1 MRIAALA
8 QLLSLSCAM
17 SFASRCG
24 IVGGVA
30 FGLLSGGCGGERAG
44 DLLVQAGDAYGEAQ
58 YGRAVDCARRAS
70 KTSQGI
76 ARDQANY
83 IEGLGEWK
91 LGRLEEGAA
100 LFSKVAQSSDRE
112 LAADALVSLGSLEIE
127 RKQFDAAGRAYA
139 RAAESF
145 EGTERRRAFGVA
157 LRCYERA
164 GLSVEADKLRTKA
177 GLPPTDRELA
187 AASGVTSAR
196 RAQSTSDTAEGIE
209 TTQKSPAAS
218 QTPPSSSEVA
228 QRNGLVS
235 KGAPSANGGGNGS
248 ATRPL
253 ANAPQY
259 AIQAGAFS
267 DADRARAVSR
277 EVAKR
282 AQAGGQAGG
291 QASADASENLG
302 SPRVVEKV
310 SAGKTIYVVQI
321 GRFANRSEAAK
332 AMRRFDKLGYT
343 VEPFAE

>member
-17 SFASRCG
+17 SLALRCG
-24 IVGGVA
+24 ISGGLA
-30 FGLLSGGCGGERAG
+30 FGFVSGGCGGERAS

-58 YGRAVDCARRAS
+58 YGRAVDCARRAA

-91 LGRLEEGAA
+91 LGRLSEGAA
-100 LFSKVAQSSDRE
+100 LFSKVAQSTNRD

-139 RAAESF
+139 RAAESL

-164 GLSVEADKLRTKA
+164 GLSVEADKLRTRA
-177 GLPPTDRELA
+177 GLPPTDRDIA
-187 AASGVTSAR
+187 AATGAAIEG
-196 RAQSTSDTAEGIE
+196 RAESTTDTVEETE

-218 QTPPSSSEVA
+218 QTPPSSLEVA
-228 QRNGLVS
+228 QRNGLTL
-235 KGAPSANGGGNGS
+235 KDAPSTSRGANGT
-248 ATRPL
+248 ATRPPVS
-253 ANAPQY
+253 APQY

-282 AQAGGQAGG
+282 AQAGG

>member
-8 QLLSLSCAM
+8 QLLSLRCAM

-228 QRNGLVS
+228 QRNGLAS
-235 KGAPSANGGGNGS
+235 KGAPTASDRGNGS

-282 AQAGGQAGG
+282 AQAG
-291 QASADASENLG
+291 ENLG
-302 SPRVVEKV
+302 APRVVEKV

>member
-1 MRIAALA
+1 
-8 QLLSLSCAM
+8 
-17 SFASRCG
+17 
-24 IVGGVA
+24 
-30 FGLLSGGCGGERAG
+30 
-44 DLLVQAGDAYGEAQ
+44 
-58 YGRAVDCARRAS
+58 
-70 KTSQGI
+70 
-76 ARDQANY
+76 
-83 IEGLGEWK
+83 
-91 LGRLEEGAA
+91 
-100 LFSKVAQSSDRE
+100 
-112 LAADALVSLGSLEIE
+112 LVSLGSLEIE

-228 QRNGLVS
+228 QRNGLAS
-235 KGAPSANGGGNGS
+235 KGAPTASDRGNGS

-282 AQAGGQAGG
+282 AQAG
-291 QASADASENLG
+291 ENLG
-302 SPRVVEKV
+302 APRVVEKV

>member
-1 MRIAALA
+1 M
-8 QLLSLSCAM
+8 SL
-17 SFASRCG
+17 ASRFG
-24 IVGGVA
+24 VVGGIAGCLACGLA
-30 FGLLSGGCGGERAG
+30 FGFVSGGCGGESAG

-58 YGRAVDCARRAS
+58 YGRAVDCARRAA

-91 LGRLEEGAA
+91 LGRLDEGAA
-100 LFSKVAQSSDRE
+100 LFSKVAQSNNRA

-127 RKQFDAAGRAYA
+127 RKQFDAAGRAYT
-139 RAAESF
+139 RAAESL

-177 GLPPTDRELA
+177 GLPPTDREIA
-187 AASGVTSAR
+187 VASGATSGATSAR
-196 RAQSTSDTAEGIE
+196 RAATTSDTPEGIE
-209 TTQKSPAAS
+209 STQKSPATS
-218 QTPPSSSEVA
+218 QTPPTSREVA

-235 KGAPSANGGGNGS
+235 KGAPPASDGGNGS

-253 ANAPQY
+253 VNAPQY

-267 DADRARAVSR
+267 DAARARAVSR

-282 AQAGGQAGG
+282 AQASA
-291 QASADASENLG
+291 QASADAGENLG
-302 SPRVVEKV
+302 APRVVEKV

-321 GRFANRSEAAK
+321 GRFANRTEAAK

-343 VEPFAE
+343 VEPLAE